1 MRDRRPEW
9 ACGRLLG
16 VGVDPLRVVRRVREL
31 VDPRLLDLAP
41 RRDELLADQVLDYQ
55 RTTAAAQ
62 V

>member
-1 MRDRRPEW
+1 MRDRRPERP
-9 ACGRLLG
+9 CRRLLG
-16 VGVDPLRVVRRVREL
+16 VGVDPLRVVGRVREL

-41 RRDELLADQVLDYQ
+41 RRDELLPDQVLDHH